1 MPRPTDKTGNSS
13 ASDPGLAVVTGASS
27 GIGEVYASRLA
38 ERGHDLLL
46 IARRRDRLAALQ
58 KQLHH
63 DRHGARMKITPTG
76 SVRTG
81 TNHPAGQSDRQSAR
95 TFHARE

>member
-1 MPRPTDKTGNSS
+1 MPTPTDKPGGTS
-13 ASDPGLAVVTGASS
+13 AGDPGLAIVTGASS

-58 KQLHH
+58 EKLHDQH
-63 DRHGARMKITPTG
+63 RASVEIVPTDLL
-76 SVRTG
+76 RTG
-81 TNHPAGQSDRQSAR
+81 TNHPSGQPDRQTAR
-95 TFHARE
+95 TFHAGE

>member
-1 MPRPTDKTGNSS
+1 MPTPTDKPESTS

-58 KQLHH
+58 KKLH
-63 DRHGARMKITPTG
+63 DRHGASVEIAPTDLSVPEQIT
-76 SVRTG
+76 R
-81 TNHPAGQSDRQSAR
+81 AGQSDRQSAR
-95 TFHARE
+95 TFHAGE